1 MRGKQA
7 QLIAALTGAFKPHH
21 GLLVKTHY
29 TLIDSYDQAI
39 SEITQHIEVVIEPFR
54 VFRELLTSIPG
65 ISTTVADIVIAET
78 GADMTRFPTAA
89 HLASWAGV
97 APGSNESAGKHKTA
111 SVRHGN
117 KHLKAALGIAALSVT
132 RTKNT
137 YLAARFQRV
146 KARRGGKRALVALQ
160 HTMITTI
167 WHMATN
173 GTYYQDP
180 GTDYHDRQNP
190 NRTRQRL
197 IKALNTLGYDVTLTL
212 KEAA

>member
-1 MRGKQA
+1 M
-7 QLIAALTGAFKPHH
+7 
-21 GLLVKTHY
+21 
-29 TLIDSYDQAI
+29 
-39 SEITQHIEVVIEPFR
+39 
-54 VFRELLTSIPG
+54 
-65 ISTTVADIVIAET
+65 
-78 GADMTRFPTAA
+78 
-89 HLASWAGV
+89 
-97 APGSNESAGKHKTA
+97 
-111 SVRHGN
+111 RHGN

-197 IKALNTLGYDVTLTL
+197 
-212 KEAA
+212 